1 MIRVKNIMNIFKKNG
16 FYVMALVLVAGILA
30 VSGIAGYVSGQKER
44 GAENAVDFKDDG
56 AGTALNAPASAET
69 DTPIVDEM
77 TGYNADLVQ
86 KILSMIENGSLAL
99 EDFED
104 EGSMNGQSGQN
115 VSQEASAE
123 GLHIEAKTCD
133 EKLHI
138 NLQKDISLE
147 KAQKS
152 QVDNIKRQISKFGNT
167 IFTVEDVIVE
177 PTDFPWFIPNSI
189 LAEIRRQA
197 TDELMGRLSEMSEN
211 QKDTKTKDQA
221 QQLPDNGKV
230 SFHSISSYQHPYMYN
245 IANRLAHSFY
255 EQEGMSDIT
264 PAFEIRKP
272 SSPLVMQCRYCLRH
286 ELGQC
291 KKSHKQSG
299 LLKEPLHLRLAD
311 GRTFRLEFDCKKCQM
326 NIYADE

>member
-1 MIRVKNIMNIFKKNG
+1 MKNIMNIFKKNG

-123 GLHIEAKTCD
+123 LAED
-133 EKLHI
+133 ESDAEMAGSVI
-138 NLQKDISLE
+138 NAGYQSGDPMTWPVRGEIVMDYSMDATTWYPTLQEYKC
-147 KAQKS
+147 
-152 QVDNIKRQISKFGNT
+152 N
-167 IFTVEDVIVE
+167 
-177 PTDFPWFIPNSI
+177 PSI
-189 LAEIRRQA
+189 LIQSEEG
-197 TDELMGRLSEMSEN
+197 TDVAAAFEGTVTDVYNDVRLGNVVEMSLGNGYEASYGQLEN
-211 QKDTKTKDQA
+211 VDVAVGDTISQ
-221 QQLPDNGKV
+221 GEVIGEV
-230 SFHSISSYQHPYMYN
+230 SQPTRYYSV
-245 IANRLAHSFY
+245 
-255 EQEGMSDIT
+255 EGSHLNFMLTQDGN
-264 PAFEIRKP
+264 PVD
-272 SSPLVMQCRYCLRH
+272 PLDYL
-286 ELGQC
+286 
-291 KKSHKQSG
+291 
-299 LLKEPLHLRLAD
+299 D
-311 GRTFRLEFDCKKCQM
+311 
-326 NIYADE
+326 